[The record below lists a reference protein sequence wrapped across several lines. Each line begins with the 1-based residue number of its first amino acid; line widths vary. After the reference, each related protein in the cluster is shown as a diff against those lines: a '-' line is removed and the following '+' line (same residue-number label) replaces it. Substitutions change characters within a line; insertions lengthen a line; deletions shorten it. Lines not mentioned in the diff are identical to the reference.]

1 MRRKESKLKSLH
13 LHARGLLL
21 TAVLC
26 FVVVAGAG
34 LLALCSC
41 AHTKEGLQREQRIY
55 EGTSNAITVLQ
66 PVAQAA
72 PAPINAILGS
82 IFAGLSGLLAVW
94 ATHIQRSVKELQKPN
109 GNGAAAAPPPATG

>member
-1 MRRKESKLKSLH
+1 MKRNESKLKSLH
-13 LHARGLLL
+13 SHARGLML

-34 LLALCSC
+34 LLGLCSC

-55 EGTSNAITVLQ
+55 EGASNAITVLQ

-94 ATHIQRSVKELQKPN
+94 ATHIQRTVKELQKPN
-109 GNGAAAAPPPATG
+109 GNGAAPATPPTG